1 MKLFK
6 GLCIFAAG
14 ALAGAAVAARAVRE
28 KYQQEAEEE
37 IAEMRDYYRE
47 LRKNAKT
54 PDEDKM
60 LEEDENSKEEK
71 EETKEEIAEMRNE
84 YDEIVKG
91 YTNYTQYLSKAAAKY
106 FDTETKE
113 NKKEEK
119 EERTNY
125 EPFIIDAEEFG
136 EDPSYDTTTLTY
148 YKDKV
153 LTNDLDDVIDYS
165 VAGEENLKIFDE
177 YPDCKAI
184 YVRDDIYM
192 VDYEILRDPYQYDE
206 YDDFPDKKPHQL

>member
-14 ALAGAAVAARAVRE
+14 ALAGAAVATRAVRD

-54 PDEDKM
+54 PDEDKIV
-60 LEEDENSKEEK
+60 EEENEVKEENDK
-71 EETKEEIAEMRNE
+71 NE

-125 EPFIIDAEEFG
+125 EPFIIDVEEFG
-136 EDPSYDTTTLTY
+136 EDPTYDTATLTY

-177 YPDCKAI
+177 HPDCKAI

-192 VDYEILRDPYQYDE
+192 VDYEIIRDPYQYDE

>member
-14 ALAGAAVAARAVRE
+14 ALAGAAVAARVIRD

-71 EETKEEIAEMRNE
+71 EEKEEDSKNE
-84 YDEIVKG
+84 YDEIVKN
-91 YTNYTQYLSKAAAKY
+91 YTNYTQYN
-106 FDTETKE
+106 DTETKE

-125 EPFIIDAEEFG
+125 EPFIIDVEEFG
-136 EDPSYDTTTLTY
+136 EDPTYDTATLTY

-177 YPDCKAI
+177 HPDCKAI

>member
-14 ALAGAAVAARAVRE
+14 ALAGAAVAARAVRD

-47 LRKNAKT
+47 LRKENVEKY
-54 PDEDKM
+54 PVQN
-60 LEEDENSKEEK
+60 EEAEAEKEENSKD
-71 EETKEEIAEMRNE
+71 E

-125 EPFIIDAEEFG
+125 EPFIIDVEEFG
-136 EDPSYDTTTLTY
+136 EDPTYDTATLTY

-177 YPDCKAI
+177 HPDCKAI

-192 VDYEILRDPYQYDE
+192 VDYEIIRDPYQYDE
-206 YDDFPDKKPHQL
+206 YEDFPDKKPHQL

>member
-1 MKLFK
+1 MKIFK

-71 EETKEEIAEMRNE
+71 EENDKNE
-84 YDEIVKG
+84 YDEIVKN
-91 YTNYTQYLSKAAAKY
+91 YTNYTQYN
-106 FDTETKE
+106 DTETKE
-113 NKKEEK
+113 NKKEEKEEK

>member
-14 ALAGAAVAARAVRE
+14 ALAGAAVAARAVRD

-47 LRKNAKT
+47 LRKENVEKY
-54 PDEDKM
+54 PVQN
-60 LEEDENSKEEK
+60 EEAEAEK
-71 EETKEEIAEMRNE
+71 EENTKDE
-84 YDEIVKG
+84 YNKIVKD
-91 YTNYTQYLSKAAAKY
+91 YTNYTQYN
-106 FDTETKE
+106 DTETKE

-125 EPFIIDAEEFG
+125 EPFIIDVEEFG
-136 EDPSYDTTTLTY
+136 EDPTYDTATLTY

-177 YPDCKAI
+177 HPDCKAI

>member
-14 ALAGAAVAARAVRE
+14 ALAGAAVAARAVRD

-37 IAEMRDYYRE
+37 IAEMREYYRE
-47 LRKNAKT
+47 LRKENVEKY
-54 PDEDKM
+54 PVQN
-60 LEEDENSKEEK
+60 EEAEAEK
-71 EETKEEIAEMRNE
+71 EENTKDE

-119 EERTNY
+119 EEKEERTNY
-125 EPFIIDAEEFG
+125 EPFIIDVEEFG
-136 EDPSYDTTTLTY
+136 EDPTYDTATLTY

-177 YPDCKAI
+177 HPDCKAI

-192 VDYEILRDPYQYDE
+192 VDYEIIRDPYQYDE

>member
-14 ALAGAAVAARAVRE
+14 ALAGAAVAVRVVRE

-54 PDEDKM
+54 PDENKM

-71 EETKEEIAEMRNE
+71 EENTKNE

-91 YTNYTQYLSKAAAKY
+91 YTNYTQYN
-106 FDTETKE
+106 DIETKE

-125 EPFIIDAEEFG
+125 EPFIIDVEEFG
-136 EDPSYDTTTLTY
+136 EDPTYDTATLTY

-177 YPDCKAI
+177 HPDCKAI

-192 VDYEILRDPYQYDE
+192 VDYEIIRDPYQYDE

>member
-14 ALAGAAVAARAVRE
+14 ALAGAAVAARAVRD

-60 LEEDENSKEEK
+60 IEEENKKEEK
-71 EETKEEIAEMRNE
+71 EENTKNE
-84 YDEIVKG
+84 YDEIVKD

-125 EPFIIDAEEFG
+125 EPFIIDVEEFG
-136 EDPSYDTTTLTY
+136 EDPTYDTATLTY

-177 YPDCKAI
+177 HPDCKAI

>member
-14 ALAGAAVAARAVRE
+14 ALAGAAVAARVVRE

-54 PDEDKM
+54 PDENKM

-71 EETKEEIAEMRNE
+71 EENTKNE
-84 YDEIVKG
+84 YDEIVKN
-91 YTNYTQYLSKAAAKY
+91 YTNYTQYN
-106 FDTETKE
+106 DTETKE

-125 EPFIIDAEEFG
+125 EPFIIDVEEFG
-136 EDPSYDTTTLTY
+136 EDPTYDTATLTY

-177 YPDCKAI
+177 HPDCKAI

>member
-6 GLCIFAAG
+6 GLCIFTAG
-14 ALAGAAVAARAVRE
+14 ALAGAAVAARVVRE

-37 IAEMRDYYRE
+37 IAEMRGYYRE
-47 LRKNAKT
+47 LTKNAKA

-71 EETKEEIAEMRNE
+71 EENDKNE
-84 YDEIVKG
+84 YDEIVKN

-119 EERTNY
+119 EERTDY
-125 EPFIIDAEEFG
+125 EPFIISAEEFG
-136 EDPSYDTTTLTY
+136 EDPGYDTATLTY

-153 LTNDLDDVIDYS
+153 LTDDLDDVIDYS
-165 VAGEENLKIFDE
+165 IAGEENLKIFDE

-192 VDYEILRDPYQYDE
+192 VDYEIIRDPYQYDE

>member
-54 PDEDKM
+54 PDEEKM

-71 EETKEEIAEMRNE
+71 EENDKNE
-84 YDEIVKG
+84 YDEIVKN

-125 EPFIIDAEEFG
+125 EPFIIDVEEFG
-136 EDPSYDTTTLTY
+136 EDPTYDTATLTY

-177 YPDCKAI
+177 HPDCKAI

>member
-1 MKLFK
+1 MKIFK

-54 PDEDKM
+54 PDEEKM

-71 EETKEEIAEMRNE
+71 EENDKNE
-84 YDEIVKG
+84 YDEIVKN

-125 EPFIIDAEEFG
+125 EPFIIDVEEFG
-136 EDPSYDTTTLTY
+136 EDPTYDTATLTY

-177 YPDCKAI
+177 HPDCKAI

>member
-14 ALAGAAVAARAVRE
+14 ALAGAAVAARAVRD

-37 IAEMRDYYRE
+37 IAEMREYYRE

-54 PDEDKM
+54 PNEDKM
-60 LEEDENSKEEK
+60 LEEDENNKEEK
-71 EETKEEIAEMRNE
+71 EVEEENSKNE

-125 EPFIIDAEEFG
+125 EPFIIDVEEFG
-136 EDPSYDTTTLTY
+136 EDPTYDTATLTY

-177 YPDCKAI
+177 HPDCKAI

>member
-14 ALAGAAVAARAVRE
+14 ALAGAAVAARVVRE

-54 PDEDKM
+54 PDENKM

-71 EETKEEIAEMRNE
+71 EENTKDE
-84 YDEIVKG
+84 YNKIVKD
-91 YTNYTQYLSKAAAKY
+91 YTNYTQYN
-106 FDTETKE
+106 DIETKE

-125 EPFIIDAEEFG
+125 EPFIIDVEEFG
-136 EDPSYDTTTLTY
+136 EDPTYDTATLTY

-177 YPDCKAI
+177 HPDCKAI

>member
-14 ALAGAAVAARAVRE
+14 ALAGAAVAARAIRD

-54 PDEDKM
+54 PDEDKIV
-60 LEEDENSKEEK
+60 EEENIKEEK
-71 EETKEEIAEMRNE
+71 EENDKNE

-106 FDTETKE
+106 FDTETEE

-125 EPFIIDAEEFG
+125 EPFIIDVEEFG
-136 EDPSYDTTTLTY
+136 EDPTYDTATLTY

-177 YPDCKAI
+177 HPDCKAI

>member
-14 ALAGAAVAARAVRE
+14 ALAGAAVAARVVRE

-54 PDEDKM
+54 PDENKM
-60 LEEDENSKEEK
+60 LEEDENNKEDKEVKEDSK
-71 EETKEEIAEMRNE
+71 NE

-91 YTNYTQYLSKAAAKY
+91 YTNYTQYN
-106 FDTETKE
+106 DTETKE

-192 VDYEILRDPYQYDE
+192 VDYEIIRDPYQYDE

>member
-1 MKLFK
+1 MKIFK

-71 EETKEEIAEMRNE
+71 EENDKNE
-84 YDEIVKG
+84 YDEIVKN
-91 YTNYTQYLSKAAAKY
+91 YTNYTQYN
-106 FDTETKE
+106 DTETKE

-192 VDYEILRDPYQYDE
+192 VDYEIIRDPYQYDE

>member
-14 ALAGAAVAARAVRE
+14 ALAGAAVAVRVVRD

-47 LRKNAKT
+47 LRKNAKSS
-54 PDEDKM
+54 
-60 LEEDENSKEEK
+60 DENKMIEENTKEEK
-71 EETKEEIAEMRNE
+71 EENTKDE

-91 YTNYTQYLSKAAAKY
+91 YTNYTQYN
-106 FDTETKE
+106 DTETKE

-192 VDYEILRDPYQYDE
+192 VDYEIIRDPYQYDE

>member
-14 ALAGAAVAARAVRE
+14 ALAGAAVAARVVRD

-37 IAEMRDYYRE
+37 IAEMREYYRE
-47 LRKNAKT
+47 LRKNVKT
-54 PDEDKM
+54 PNEDKM
-60 LEEDENSKEEK
+60 LEEDENNKEEK
-71 EETKEEIAEMRNE
+71 EENTKDE
-84 YDEIVKG
+84 YNKIVKD
-91 YTNYTQYLSKAAAKY
+91 YTNYTQYN
-106 FDTETKE
+106 DTETKE

-125 EPFIIDAEEFG
+125 EPFIIDVEEFG
-136 EDPSYDTTTLTY
+136 EDPTYDTATLTY

-177 YPDCKAI
+177 HPDCKAI

>member
-14 ALAGAAVAARAVRE
+14 ALAGAAVAARVVRDR
-28 KYQQEAEEE
+28 YQQEAEEE

-60 LEEDENSKEEK
+60 LEEDENRKEEK
-71 EETKEEIAEMRNE
+71 EENDKNE
-84 YDEIVKG
+84 YDEIVKN
-91 YTNYTQYLSKAAAKY
+91 YTNYTQYN
-106 FDTETKE
+106 DTETKE

-125 EPFIIDAEEFG
+125 EPFIIDVEEFG
-136 EDPSYDTTTLTY
+136 EDPTYDTATLTY

-177 YPDCKAI
+177 HPDCKAI

-192 VDYEILRDPYQYDE
+192 VDYEIIRDPYQYDE

>member
-14 ALAGAAVAARAVRE
+14 ALAGAAVAARAVRD

-54 PDEDKM
+54 PNEDTIV
-60 LEEDENSKEEK
+60 EEENIKEEK
-71 EETKEEIAEMRNE
+71 EENDKNE

-125 EPFIIDAEEFG
+125 EPFIIDVEEFG
-136 EDPSYDTTTLTY
+136 EDPTYDTATLTY

-177 YPDCKAI
+177 HPDCKAI

-192 VDYEILRDPYQYDE
+192 VDYEIIRDPYQYDE

>member
-14 ALAGAAVAARAVRE
+14 ALAGAAVAARVVRE

-54 PDEDKM
+54 PDENKM
-60 LEEDENSKEEK
+60 LEEDENNKEEK
-71 EETKEEIAEMRNE
+71 EENTKDE
-84 YDEIVKG
+84 YNKIVKD
-91 YTNYTQYLSKAAAKY
+91 YTNYTQYN
-106 FDTETKE
+106 DTKTKE

-125 EPFIIDAEEFG
+125 EPFIIDVEEFG
-136 EDPSYDTTTLTY
+136 EDPTYDTATLTY

-153 LTNDLDDVIDYS
+153 LTNDLDDIIDYS

-177 YPDCKAI
+177 HPDCKAI

-192 VDYEILRDPYQYDE
+192 VDYEIIRDPYQYDE

>member
-1 MKLFK
+1 
-6 GLCIFAAG
+6 
-14 ALAGAAVAARAVRE
+14 
-28 KYQQEAEEE
+28 
-37 IAEMRDYYRE
+37 MRDYYRE
-47 LRKNAKT
+47 LRKENVEKY
-54 PDEDKM
+54 PVQN
-60 LEEDENSKEEK
+60 EEAEAEK
-71 EETKEEIAEMRNE
+71 EENTKDE

-125 EPFIIDAEEFG
+125 EPFIIDVEEFG
-136 EDPSYDTTTLTY
+136 EDPTYDTATLTY

-177 YPDCKAI
+177 HPDCKAI

-192 VDYEILRDPYQYDE
+192 VDYEIIRDPYQYDE

>member
-14 ALAGAAVAARAVRE
+14 ALAGAAVAARVVRE

-37 IAEMRDYYRE
+37 IAEMREYYRE
-47 LRKNAKT
+47 LRKENVEKY
-54 PDEDKM
+54 PVQN
-60 LEEDENSKEEK
+60 EEVESEK
-71 EETKEEIAEMRNE
+71 EENTKDE

-91 YTNYTQYLSKAAAKY
+91 YTNYTQYN
-106 FDTETKE
+106 DIETKE

-125 EPFIIDAEEFG
+125 EPFIIDVEEFG
-136 EDPSYDTTTLTY
+136 EDPTYDTATLTY

-177 YPDCKAI
+177 HPDCKAI

-192 VDYEILRDPYQYDE
+192 VDYEIIRDPYQYDE

>member
-14 ALAGAAVAARAVRE
+14 ALAGAAVAARAVRD

-47 LRKNAKT
+47 LRKENVEKY
-54 PDEDKM
+54 PVQN
-60 LEEDENSKEEK
+60 EEAEAEK
-71 EETKEEIAEMRNE
+71 EENTKDE

-125 EPFIIDAEEFG
+125 EPFIIDVEEFG
-136 EDPSYDTTTLTY
+136 EDPTYDTATLTY

-177 YPDCKAI
+177 HPDCKAI

-192 VDYEILRDPYQYDE
+192 VDYEILKDPYQYDE

>member
-14 ALAGAAVAARAVRE
+14 ALAGAAVATRVVRE

-71 EETKEEIAEMRNE
+71 EENDKNE

-125 EPFIIDAEEFG
+125 EPFIIDVEEFG
-136 EDPSYDTTTLTY
+136 EDPTYDTATLTY

-177 YPDCKAI
+177 HPDCKAI

-192 VDYEILRDPYQYDE
+192 VDYEIIRDPYQYDE

>member
-14 ALAGAAVAARAVRE
+14 ALAGAAVAARVVRD

-47 LRKNAKT
+47 LRKENVEKY
-54 PDEDKM
+54 PVQN
-60 LEEDENSKEEK
+60 EEAEAEK
-71 EETKEEIAEMRNE
+71 EESTKNE

-91 YTNYTQYLSKAAAKY
+91 YTNYTQYNNI
-106 FDTETKE
+106 ETKE

-125 EPFIIDAEEFG
+125 DPFIIDVEEFG
-136 EDPSYDTTTLTY
+136 EDPTYDTATLTY

-153 LTNDLDDVIDYS
+153 LTDDLDDVIDYS

-177 YPDCKAI
+177 HPDCKAI

-192 VDYEILRDPYQYDE
+192 VDYEIIRDPYQYDE

>member
-14 ALAGAAVAARAVRE
+14 ALAGAAVAARAIRD

-60 LEEDENSKEEK
+60 LEEDKNSKEEK
-71 EETKEEIAEMRNE
+71 EENDKNE

-125 EPFIIDAEEFG
+125 EPFIIDVEEFG
-136 EDPSYDTTTLTY
+136 EDPTYDTATLTY

-177 YPDCKAI
+177 HPDCKAI

>member
-14 ALAGAAVAARAVRE
+14 ALAGAAVAARVVRD

-37 IAEMRDYYRE
+37 IAEMREYYRE

-54 PDEDKM
+54 PNEDKM
-60 LEEDENSKEEK
+60 LEEDENNKEEK
-71 EETKEEIAEMRNE
+71 EVEEENSKNE
-84 YDEIVKG
+84 YNEIVKG
-91 YTNYTQYLSKAAAKY
+91 YTNYTQYN
-106 FDTETKE
+106 DTDIKE
-113 NKKEEK
+113 NKEEK

-125 EPFIIDAEEFG
+125 EPFIIDVEEFG
-136 EDPSYDTTTLTY
+136 EDPTYDTATLTY

-153 LTNDLDDVIDYS
+153 LTNDLDDIIDYS

-177 YPDCKAI
+177 HPDCKAI

>member
-60 LEEDENSKEEK
+60 LEEDENNKEEK
-71 EETKEEIAEMRNE
+71 EVKEENTKNE

-91 YTNYTQYLSKAAAKY
+91 YTNYTQYN
-106 FDTETKE
+106 DIETKE

-125 EPFIIDAEEFG
+125 EPFIIDVEEFG
-136 EDPSYDTTTLTY
+136 EDPTYDTATLTY

-177 YPDCKAI
+177 HPDCKAI

>member
-54 PDEDKM
+54 PDENKM

-71 EETKEEIAEMRNE
+71 EENTKNE

-91 YTNYTQYLSKAAAKY
+91 YTNYTQYN
-106 FDTETKE
+106 DIETKE

-125 EPFIIDAEEFG
+125 EPFIIDVEEFG
-136 EDPSYDTTTLTY
+136 EDPTYDTATLTY

-177 YPDCKAI
+177 HPDCKAI

-192 VDYEILRDPYQYDE
+192 VDYEIIRDPYQYDE

>member
-1 MKLFK
+1 MKLFN

-71 EETKEEIAEMRNE
+71 EENDKNE
-84 YDEIVKG
+84 YDEIVKN
-91 YTNYTQYLSKAAAKY
+91 YTNYTQYN
-106 FDTETKE
+106 DTETKE

-125 EPFIIDAEEFG
+125 EPFIIDVEEFG
-136 EDPSYDTTTLTY
+136 EDPTYDTATLTY

-177 YPDCKAI
+177 HPDCKAI

>member
-60 LEEDENSKEEK
+60 IEEDENNKEEK
-71 EETKEEIAEMRNE
+71 EENAKNE

-125 EPFIIDAEEFG
+125 EPFIIDVEEFG
-136 EDPSYDTTTLTY
+136 EDPTYDTATLTY

-177 YPDCKAI
+177 HPDCKAI

>member
-14 ALAGAAVAARAVRE
+14 ALAGAAVAARAVRD

-60 LEEDENSKEEK
+60 IEEENKKEEK
-71 EETKEEIAEMRNE
+71 EENTKNE

-91 YTNYTQYLSKAAAKY
+91 YTNYTQYN
-106 FDTETKE
+106 DTETKE

-119 EERTNY
+119 EERTDY
-125 EPFIIDAEEFG
+125 EPFIISAEEFG
-136 EDPSYDTTTLTY
+136 EDPGYDTATLTY

-153 LTNDLDDVIDYS
+153 LTDDLDDVIDYS

-192 VDYEILRDPYQYDE
+192 VDYEIIRDPYQYDE

>member
-1 MKLFK
+1 MK
-6 GLCIFAAG
+6 
-14 ALAGAAVAARAVRE
+14 
-28 KYQQEAEEE
+28 
-37 IAEMRDYYRE
+37 
-47 LRKNAKT
+47 N
-54 PDEDKM
+54 
-60 LEEDENSKEEK
+60 
-71 EETKEEIAEMRNE
+71 
-84 YDEIVKG
+84 

-113 NKKEEK
+113 NEKEEK

-136 EDPSYDTTTLTY
+136 EDPTYDTATLTY

-177 YPDCKAI
+177 HPDCKAI

-192 VDYEILRDPYQYDE
+192 VDYEIIRDPYQYDE

>member
-1 MKLFK
+1 MKIFK

-14 ALAGAAVAARAVRE
+14 ALAGAAVAARVVRE

-54 PDEDKM
+54 PNEDKM
-60 LEEDENSKEEK
+60 LEEDENNKEEK
-71 EETKEEIAEMRNE
+71 EENTKDE
-84 YDEIVKG
+84 YNKIVKD
-91 YTNYTQYLSKAAAKY
+91 YTNYTQYN
-106 FDTETKE
+106 DTETKE

-125 EPFIIDAEEFG
+125 EPFIIDVEEFG
-136 EDPSYDTTTLTY
+136 EDPTYDTATLTY

-177 YPDCKAI
+177 HPDCKAI

>member
-14 ALAGAAVAARAVRE
+14 ALAGAAVAARVVRE

-47 LRKNAKT
+47 LRKNAKASN
-54 PDEDKM
+54 EDTIV
-60 LEEDENSKEEK
+60 EENSKEEK
-71 EETKEEIAEMRNE
+71 EENDKNE
-84 YDEIVKG
+84 YDEIVKN

-113 NKKEEK
+113 NKKEEEK
-119 EERTNY
+119 ERTNY

-136 EDPSYDTTTLTY
+136 EDPTYDTATLTY

-177 YPDCKAI
+177 HPDCKAI

>member
-14 ALAGAAVAARAVRE
+14 ALAGAAVAARVVRD

-37 IAEMRDYYRE
+37 IAEMREYYRE
-47 LRKNAKT
+47 LRKENVEKY
-54 PDEDKM
+54 PVQN
-60 LEEDENSKEEK
+60 EEVESEK
-71 EETKEEIAEMRNE
+71 EENTKDE
-84 YDEIVKG
+84 YNKIVKD
-91 YTNYTQYLSKAAAKY
+91 YTNYTQYN
-106 FDTETKE
+106 DIETKE

-125 EPFIIDAEEFG
+125 EPFIIDVEEFG
-136 EDPSYDTTTLTY
+136 EDPTYDTATLTY

-153 LTNDLDDVIDYS
+153 LTDDLDDVIDYS

-177 YPDCKAI
+177 HPDCKAI

-192 VDYEILRDPYQYDE
+192 VDYEIIRDPYQYDE

>member
-14 ALAGAAVAARAVRE
+14 ALAGAAVAARAVRD

-47 LRKNAKT
+47 LRKNAKSS
-54 PDEDKM
+54 DEDKM
-60 LEEDENSKEEK
+60 IEEENTKEEK
-71 EETKEEIAEMRNE
+71 EENTKDE

-91 YTNYTQYLSKAAAKY
+91 YTNYTQYN
-106 FDTETKE
+106 DIETKE

-125 EPFIIDAEEFG
+125 EPFIIDVEEFG
-136 EDPSYDTTTLTY
+136 EDPTYDTATLTY

-177 YPDCKAI
+177 HPDCKAI

-192 VDYEILRDPYQYDE
+192 VDYEIIRDPYQYDE

>member
-14 ALAGAAVAARAVRE
+14 ALAGAAVAARAIRD

-54 PDEDKM
+54 PDEDKIV
-60 LEEDENSKEEK
+60 EEENIKEEK
-71 EETKEEIAEMRNE
+71 EENDKNE

-125 EPFIIDAEEFG
+125 EPFIIDVEEFG
-136 EDPSYDTTTLTY
+136 EDPTYDTATLTY

-177 YPDCKAI
+177 HPDCKAI

-206 YDDFPDKKPHQL
+206 YEDGFIDKKPHQL